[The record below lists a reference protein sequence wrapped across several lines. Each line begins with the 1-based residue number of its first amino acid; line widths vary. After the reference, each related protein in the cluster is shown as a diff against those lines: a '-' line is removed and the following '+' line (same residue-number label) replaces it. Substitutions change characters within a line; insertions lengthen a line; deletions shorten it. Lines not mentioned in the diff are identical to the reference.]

1 MQWFLRVADHLR
13 RADVTDRHAPA
24 ENPSYDPDPEDHRV
38 TTTNPP
44 QQRTTSVVVA
54 RVLTE
59 ALAPIVL
66 IIGLLFAVSIH
77 ASPTIGRGLLYG
89 AITAFF
95 AGGLPYAIMMLGIRR
110 GHLGDRHLSKRQER
124 PVMMVIGLVS
134 VTTGLLIT
142 WWLGAPR
149 ALFALVAAMVA
160 GVAVALAITLFW
172 KISIHTACAA
182 GTLAILVL
190 EFGPA
195 MWALLPLVAA
205 IAWARVALRDHTVAQ
220 VLTGCLVGALVASGT
235 MTTLC

>member
-1 MQWFLRVADHLR
+1 M
-13 RADVTDRHAPA
+13 
-24 ENPSYDPDPEDHRV
+24 

-44 QQRTTSVVVA
+44 QRRTTSVVIA
-54 RVLTE
+54 RILTE

-66 IIGLLFAVSIH
+66 IIGLLLAVSIH
-77 ASPTIGRGLLYG
+77 ASPSIGHGLLYG

-124 PVMMVIGLVS
+124 PVMMIIGLVS
-134 VTTGLLIT
+134 VSTGLLIT

-149 ALFALVAAMVA
+149 ALFALVAAMTA
-160 GVAVALAITLFW
+160 GVAVALAITVFW

-182 GTLAILVL
+182 GTLTILVI

-195 MWALLPLVAA
+195 MWGSLPLVAA
-205 IAWARVALRDHTVAQ
+205 IAWARVTLADHTVPQ
-220 VLTGCLVGALVASGT
+220 VVTGAIVGGTVATAVMMSLG
-235 MTTLC
+235 

>member
-1 MQWFLRVADHLR
+1 MTSDIAQQPPRGTGSQVA
-13 RADVTDRHAPA
+13 
-24 ENPSYDPDPEDHRV
+24 
-38 TTTNPP
+38 
-44 QQRTTSVVVA
+44 A
-54 RVLTE
+54 RLLTE
-59 ALAPIVL
+59 LLAPIVL
-66 IIGLLFAVSIH
+66 IVGLLFAVAIH
-77 ASPTIGRGLLYG
+77 ASASVGRGLLYG
-89 AITAFF
+89 AVTAFF

-134 VTTGLLIT
+134 VTIGLLLT

-160 GVAVALAITLFW
+160 GVAVALAITIFW

-205 IAWARVALRDHTVAQ
+205 IAWARVALRDHSSSQVIAGGVVGFAVA
-220 VLTGCLVGALVASGT
+220 AMMMAS
-235 MTTLC
+235 LR

>member
-1 MQWFLRVADHLR
+1 MTSDIAQQQPR
-13 RADVTDRHAPA
+13 RTGAL
-24 ENPSYDPDPEDHRV
+24 
-38 TTTNPP
+38 
-44 QQRTTSVVVA
+44 VVA
-54 RVLTE
+54 RLLTE

-66 IIGLLFAVSIH
+66 IVGLLFAVAIH
-77 ASPTIGRGLLYG
+77 ASPSVGGGLLYG
-89 AITAFF
+89 AVTAFF

-110 GHLGDRHLSKRQER
+110 GHLGDRHLTKRQER
-124 PVMMVIGLVS
+124 PIMMVIGLVS
-134 VTTGLLIT
+134 VSVGLLLT

-160 GVAVALAITLFW
+160 GVAVALGITIFW

-205 IAWARVALRDHTVAQ
+205 IAWARVALRDHTSGQ
-220 VLTGCLVGALVASGT
+220 VGAGALVGYLVALAV
-235 MTTLC
+235 MAWLR

>member
-1 MQWFLRVADHLR
+1 M
-13 RADVTDRHAPA
+13 
-24 ENPSYDPDPEDHRV
+24 
-38 TTTNPP
+38 TTTTVNRRPGTL
-44 QQRTTSVVVA
+44 RLA
-54 RVLTE
+54 RLLTE

-66 IIGLLFAVSIH
+66 IIALLFAVAIH
-77 ASPTIGRGLLYG
+77 ASPSVGRGLLYG
-89 AITAFF
+89 AVTAFF

-134 VTTGLLIT
+134 VTIGLLLT

-160 GVAVALAITLFW
+160 GVAVALAVTVFW

-190 EFGPA
+190 EFGPV

-205 IAWARVALRDHTVAQ
+205 IAWARVTLRDHTSPR
-220 VLTGCLVGALVASGT
+220 CSRALSSASPSP
-235 MTTLC
+235 LSR

>member
-1 MQWFLRVADHLR
+1 M
-13 RADVTDRHAPA
+13 
-24 ENPSYDPDPEDHRV
+24 

-44 QQRTTSVVVA
+44 QQRTASVVVA

-66 IIGLLFAVSIH
+66 IIGLLFAVSLH

-110 GHLGDRHLSKRQER
+110 GHLGDRHLSRRQER
-124 PVMMVIGLVS
+124 PVMMIIGLAS
-134 VTTGLLIT
+134 VTFGLLIT

-160 GVAVALAITLFW
+160 GVTVALVITLYW

-182 GTLAILVL
+182 GTLAILIL
-190 EFGPA
+190 EFGAP

-205 IAWARVALRDHTVAQ
+205 IAWARVVLRDHTPAQ
-220 VLTGCLVGALVASGT
+220 VTVGAVVGFVVASGIT
-235 MTTLC
+235 IALR

>member
-1 MQWFLRVADHLR
+1 MTRDIAH
-13 RADVTDRHAPA
+13 
-24 ENPSYDPDPEDHRV
+24 
-38 TTTNPP
+38 
-44 QQRTTSVVVA
+44 QQPRQTGSLVVA
-54 RVLTE
+54 RLLTE
-59 ALAPIVL
+59 LLAPIVL
-66 IIGLLFAVSIH
+66 IVALLFAVAIH
-77 ASPTIGRGLLYG
+77 ASTSVGHGLLYG
-89 AITAFF
+89 AVTAFF

-134 VTTGLLIT
+134 VTVGLLLT

-160 GVAVALAITLFW
+160 GVVVALAITIFW

-190 EFGPA
+190 EFGAP
-195 MWALLPLVAA
+195 MWCLLPLVLV

-220 VLTGCLVGALVASGT
+220 VAAGIVVGFSVAATVMGR
-235 MTTLC
+235 LN